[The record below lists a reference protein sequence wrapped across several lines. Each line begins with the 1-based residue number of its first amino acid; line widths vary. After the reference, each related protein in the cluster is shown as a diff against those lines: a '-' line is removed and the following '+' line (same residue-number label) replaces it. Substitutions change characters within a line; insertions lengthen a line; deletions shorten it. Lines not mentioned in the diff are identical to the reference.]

1 VSEIAANLDR
11 IYRRIEAAAQRA
23 GRQAD
28 EITLVAVT
36 KTHPLETVIA
46 AYQAGIRHFGEN
58 RAQEGQDKVI
68 GLIEWLADEPEQAQ
82 AKPPTWHMIG
92 HLQRRQV
99 GQVLGHFALI
109 HSVDSLRLAERIN
122 RLAERDNV
130 QAVEVLLE
138 CNVSGEES
146 KEGFDLNNWSTDRA
160 QLDAFLE
167 TVGQIGA
174 LDRIVLRGLM
184 TMAPFY
190 DDPDDARPTFQNLA
204 TLRRTLQSELPQFD
218 WRQLS
223 MGMTN
228 DFEVAIEE
236 GATIVRVGRAIFGER
251 TQVADCSLQVTATPD
266 PRAC

>member
-1 VSEIAANLDR
+1 MSEIAANLDR

-23 GRQAD
+23 GRRAD
-28 EITLVAVT
+28 GITLVAVT
-36 KTHPLETVIA
+36 KTYPLETVIA
-46 AYQAGIRHFGEN
+46 AYRAGIRHFGEN
-58 RAQEGQDKVI
+58 RAQEGYDKVI
-68 GLIEWLADEPEQAQ
+68 GLTEWLADDPEQAQ
-82 AKPPTWHMIG
+82 AKPPVWHMIG

-99 GQVLGHFALI
+99 GQVLGYFALI

-122 RLAERDNV
+122 RLAERDDV
-130 QAVEVLLE
+130 PTVDVLLE

-160 QLDAFLE
+160 KLDSFLE
-167 TVGQIGA
+167 TVMQIGA
-174 LDRIVLRGLM
+174 LDRISLGGLM
-184 TMAPFY
+184 TMAPFC

-204 TLRRTLQSELPQFD
+204 ALRRTLQSELPQFD

-236 GATIVRVGRAIFGER
+236 GATIVRIGRAIFGKR
-251 TQVADCSLQVTATPD
+251 AQVADCTLQVAATPG
-266 PRAC
+266 PKGF

>member
-1 VSEIAANLDR
+1 MA
-11 IYRRIEAAAQRA
+11 
-23 GRQAD
+23 
-28 EITLVAVT
+28 
-36 KTHPLETVIA
+36 
-46 AYQAGIRHFGEN
+46 
-58 RAQEGQDKVI
+58 
-68 GLIEWLADEPEQAQ
+68 EWLADEPEQAQ
-82 AKPPTWHMIG
+82 TKLPVWHMIG

-122 RLAERDNV
+122 RLAERDDV
-130 QAVEVLLE
+130 PAVDVLLE

-146 KEGFDLNNWSTDRA
+146 KEGFDLNNWSIERA

-167 TVGQIGA
+167 TVKQIGA
-174 LDRIVLRGLM
+174 LDKITLRGLM

-190 DDPDDARPTFQNLA
+190 NDPNDTRPTFQSLA
-204 TLRRTLQSELPQFD
+204 ALRRTLQSELPQFD

-236 GATIVRVGRAIFGER
+236 GATIVRIGRAIFGER
-251 TQVADCSLQVTATPD
+251 AQEANCRLQVAATPD
-266 PRAC
+266 SKGLHKARG